1 MGTWVELRC
10 EERSEESEGYS
21 LDVGNCCLSSVNAG
35 PMGMA
40 DDTRASLI
48 QLIQGLE
55 ADARKSGWV
64 KKRAGW
70 VCPFCVRHPAKPND
84 EKGSQQ

>member
-10 EERSEESEGYS
+10 EERSDEVEG
-21 LDVGNCCLSSVNAG
+21 VGNIGERCFTADNAG

-40 DDTRASLI
+40 DDNRADLLELMRSLE
-48 QLIQGLE
+48 Q
-55 ADARKSGWV
+55 DARDGGWL

-70 VCPFCVRHPAKPND
+70 VCPFCVRHPPKSTTPG
-84 EKGSQQ
+84 EPQ